1 MDLVR
6 TVTASFAAL
15 GVALVAACGA
25 SAGEAKFKSVR
36 LSKDETRTLF
46 AKLGKAVSTAKTF
59 HARIVR
65 SELSKFVL
73 DEEPLKS
80 EGEVWAERPDRF
92 RQQMSKPKKSLA
104 VANAAELW
112 VYLPELRE
120 AQHIDLARGLGGKTG
135 GAAESFMSWV
145 TFDLEKIQKSYR
157 VSVKTAEVPEGVTVR
172 FAQSTLGP
180 APDGKALDAVVAKA
194 PAKAYVI
201 TYTPL
206 ASHRK
211 KATVRSLSIWVDG
224 ENPWPLKIR
233 KVTKSRATIVT
244 EFRDI
249 VLWEKLDPK
258 LFKFTPPRGTKVEE
272 IGG

>member
-1 MDLVR
+1 MNRAR
-6 TVTASFAAL
+6 TVTTVLAAL
-15 GVALVAACGA
+15 GLALVAATGA
-25 SAGEAKFKSVR
+25 SAGEAKFKSLR
-36 LSKDETRTLF
+36 LSKDETKALF
-46 AKLGKAVSTAKTF
+46 AKLGEAAAKAKTF

-73 DEEPLKS
+73 DEDPLKS

-120 AQHIDLARGLGGKTG
+120 AQHIDLVKGLGGKTG

-157 VSVKTAEVPEGVTVR
+157 VSVKTAEVPEGVTIKI
-172 FAQSTLGP
+172 AKSASKTKPGPEAAAP
-180 APDGKALDAVVAKA
+180 APT

-211 KATVRSLSIWVDG
+211 KATIRSLSIWVDG

-233 KVTKSRATIVT
+233 KVTKSRATIIT

-249 VLWEKLDPK
+249 VLWEKLDPR

-272 IGG
+272 LSR

>member
-6 TVTASFAAL
+6 TVTAVFAAL
-15 GVALVAACGA
+15 GLALVAATGA
-25 SAGEAKFKSVR
+25 TAGEPEFKSVR
-36 LSKDETRTLF
+36 LSKDETKALF
-46 AKLGKAVSTAKTF
+46 AKLGKAAAKAKTF
-59 HARIVR
+59 HARILR

-73 DEEPLKS
+73 DEDPLKS

-104 VANAAELW
+104 VANATELW
-112 VYLPELRE
+112 VYFPELRE
-120 AQHIDLARGLGGKTG
+120 AQHVDLAKGPGSKAG

-157 VSVKTAEVPEGVTVR
+157 VSVKTAEVPEGVTIR
-172 FAQSTLGP
+172 FAKSTLGP
-180 APDGKALDAVVAKA
+180 APDGEALDAVTAKP

-211 KATVRSLSIWVDG
+211 KATIRSLSIWVDG

-233 KVTKSRATIVT
+233 KVTKRRDTIVT

-258 LFKFTPPRGTKVEE
+258 LFEFTPPRGTKVEE